1 MILNT
6 KKLTNKKFYMNWKTE
21 SNIGAINIRA
31 PKQMSGKS
39 TLITYER
46 KQGPSRKN
54 IVMRASS

>member
-1 MILNT
+1 
-6 KKLTNKKFYMNWKTE
+6 MNWKTK

-54 IVMRASS
+54 IVVRASS